1 MHEFS
6 EADRDG
12 KSRTPNE
19 EGRDVST
26 FTGSEEGPSMRLCR
40 KARLD
45 DRYLTFAPGGF
56 HVGKRSFK
64 MSYAQLHELIVQLRE
79 LFASSRSK
87 ATAKKKIT
95 WCRWA

>member
-1 MHEFS
+1 
-6 EADRDG
+6 
-12 KSRTPNE
+12 
-19 EGRDVST
+19 
-26 FTGSEEGPSMRLCR
+26 MRLCR

>member
-79 LFASSRSK
+79 LFATLAARLQPK
-87 ATAKKKIT
+87 
-95 WCRWA
+95 RR